1 MPALPIT
8 SLYAGVLGLVLL
20 WLSIQVVRARVS
32 NEVSLGDGGHS
43 ELRVAMRGQA
53 NFVEYVPMA
62 LILLGLAEANGS
74 SPPLLHALGTLL
86 VVARIAHPLGL
97 ADAFEMVPARFI
109 GTIVTFAVIVVASAK
124 ALVAFVASSA
134 P

>member
-1 MPALPIT
+1 MPSLPIT
-8 SLYAGVLGLVLL
+8 SLYAGLLGLVLL
-20 WLSIQVVRARVS
+20 WLSIRVVRARVA

-62 LILLGLAEANGS
+62 ILLLGLAELNGAS
-74 SPPLLHALGTLL
+74 TPLLHALGTLL

-97 ADAFEMVPARFI
+97 ADAFEMVPARFL
-109 GTIVTFAVIVVASAK
+109 GTIITFAVLVVGSAK
-124 ALVAFVASSA
+124 AIITFVNEAIR
-134 P
+134 